1 MLFRFL
7 LIVSVLLASVEG
19 APVNIR
25 RHDSWPNHMAPI
37 NIRRHDSWPKQ
48 TIPAGNTNHLI
59 FGPCSKTCGIGTR
72 VVYKTRGCQNG
83 QDKCFLR
90 TEQCKGPED
99 CGLDGIVP
107 TKISWNNK
115 YIIYIAVSISIFLLG
130 LLTGVICY
138 SICRYL
144 KKDKS
149 KGKDESDEDY
159 YRVTTDKPLGKHED
173 GPMDN
178 ERDVLE
184 NANISTP
191 GPVDVINIET
201 DKDVAI
207 SSHRKHEEQTKTVTD
222 IAPHGPMVEEREILN
237 STMIPMPD
245 TADVVINMGPDED
258 EVTAPDRKHED
269 GPMVKE
275 RDVLENANISTPG
288 PVDVVINIET
298 DKDVAISSDRK
309 HEEQTKIVTD
319 IAPQGPMVEKREI
332 LNSTMIPVPDA
343 IDEVV
348 NMGPDEDAVTA
359 PDRNHKAPRG
369 PLAEKRDKL
378 KNIKLPPGRV
388 RDIVAK
394 YTAYQNAIINSDR
407 KHENKRNIG
416 NYEAPCGPLAG
427 KRDNLK
433 TIEIP
438 SRRVRDIV
446 AKYKAYQNAIINSD
460 KHQKD
465 EKHIPPPRPV
475 LRTTCEHCFVE
486 FKARL
491 SQNRQ

>member
-25 RHDSWPNHMAPI
+25 RHDSWPKHMAPI

-115 YIIYIAVSISIFLLG
+115 YTIYIAVSISIFLLG

-138 SICRYL
+138 SIWRYL

-149 KGKDESDEDY
+149 KGNDESDEDY
-159 YRVTTDKPLGKHED
+159 YRVTTANPLG
-173 GPMDN
+173 
-178 ERDVLE
+178 
-184 NANISTP
+184 
-191 GPVDVINIET
+191 
-201 DKDVAI
+201 
-207 SSHRKHEEQTKTVTD
+207 
-222 IAPHGPMVEEREILN
+222 
-237 STMIPMPD
+237 
-245 TADVVINMGPDED
+245 
-258 EVTAPDRKHED
+258 KHED

-369 PLAEKRDKL
+369 PLAEERDKL

-438 SRRVRDIV
+438 SPRVRDIV

-460 KHQKD
+460 RHQEDKKHL
-465 EKHIPPPRPV
+465 PPPRPV

-491 SQNRQ
+491 NQNRQ

>member
-159 YRVTTDKPLGKHED
+159 YRVTTDKPLG
-173 GPMDN
+173 
-178 ERDVLE
+178 
-184 NANISTP
+184 
-191 GPVDVINIET
+191 
-201 DKDVAI
+201 
-207 SSHRKHEEQTKTVTD
+207 
-222 IAPHGPMVEEREILN
+222 
-237 STMIPMPD
+237 
-245 TADVVINMGPDED
+245 
-258 EVTAPDRKHED
+258 KHED

-491 SQNRQ
+491 SQNRQVLTCVHNKLMENE